1 MGKHRLARLNRGLLL
16 GAVLFLGTVVWLITD
31 GISFRKEIPS
41 IEQVV
46 REYVEQSPQMA
57 ILPSPY
63 NRAGSPA
70 DSAAIQQKQAENEA
84 FLRWYWSF
92 SAGKDGYNQSEILL
106 RQIQDAVEYN
116 GAGGGSILSAR
127 GIVQSV
133 RSIRKTGWNRAEVSF
148 SYTGAIRCTG
158 DVRWVL
164 FGVGP
169 ADAQARS
176 RSGGERRLAPSGE
189 ITAVLV
195 KTGGQWRFD
204 RVEVSSMYGS

>member
-1 MGKHRLARLNRGLLL
+1 PFTQRHREKTGLKTGGSAMGKHRLARLNRGLLL

-84 FLRWYWSF
+84 FLRRYWSF
-92 SAGKDGYNQSEILL
+92 SALTLPENTP
-106 RQIQDAVEYN
+106 N
-116 GAGGGSILSAR
+116 
-127 GIVQSV
+127 
-133 RSIRKTGWNRAEVSF
+133 
-148 SYTGAIRCTG
+148 
-158 DVRWVL
+158 
-164 FGVGP
+164 
-169 ADAQARS
+169 
-176 RSGGERRLAPSGE
+176 
-189 ITAVLV
+189 
-195 KTGGQWRFD
+195 
-204 RVEVSSMYGS
+204 